1 MDYNKNES
9 KIDKRNEIAKK
20 KAVALQYRADY
31 VAPKV
36 VATGSGHMAQKIIDT
51 AKDSDVKLHHNPE
64 LVEELAKVDLGATI
78 PPELYEIVAQILV
91 FIDDLDRFEEM
102 RRNG

>member
-1 MDYNKNES
+1 M
-9 KIDKRNEIAKK
+9 DKRNQEQGRK

-36 VATGSGHMAQKIIDT
+36 VARGSGHMAQRIIET
-51 AKDSDVKLHHNPE
+51 AVDSDVALYENPG
-64 LVEELAKVDLGATI
+64 LVEELTKVDLGAEI

-91 FIDDLDRFEEM
+91 FVDDLDKLEAL
-102 RRNG
+102 RNGQA

>member
-1 MDYNKNES
+1 MES
-9 KIDKRNEIAKK
+9 KKQEMARK

-36 VATGSGHMAQKIIDT
+36 VARGTGHMAQKIIDT
-51 AKDSDVKLHHNPE
+51 AQDADVALYEDSK
-64 LVEELAKVDLGATI
+64 LVEELTRVDLGAEI

-91 FIDDLDRFEEM
+91 FVDGLDKLEALRSG
-102 RRNG
+102 RT